1 MDATTWPRY
10 HYTAEALRVKD
21 GDTLVVRAD
30 LGFDVHHVIALRL
43 NGLWC
48 PELHGSE
55 KERAVKAK
63 EHLWGLVEGKQLF
76 VRTFKDKR
84 TFERY
89 VADVLVR
96 DESGQ
101 LVSVVEAMRAAG
113 FDDGPPKED

>member
-10 HYTAEALRVKD
+10 CYTAEGLRAKD

-48 PELHGSE
+48 PELHGPE
-55 KERAVKAK
+55 KERAARAK
-63 EHLWGLVEGKQLF
+63 EHLWSLVGGKLLF
-76 VRTFKDKR
+76 VQTFKDKR

-89 VADVLVR
+89 VADVFVS

-101 LVSVVEAMRAAG
+101 LVSVVEAMREAG
-113 FDDGPPKED
+113 FDDGPPK